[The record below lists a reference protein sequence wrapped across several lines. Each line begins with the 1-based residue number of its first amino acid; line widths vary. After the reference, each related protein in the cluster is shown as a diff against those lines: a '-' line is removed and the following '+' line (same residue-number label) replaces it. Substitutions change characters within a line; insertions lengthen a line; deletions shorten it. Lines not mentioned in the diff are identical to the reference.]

1 MVTLIVAGWWMLQAA
16 VPVSSNVSS
25 AAVPPSASSASSAS
39 STSSTS
45 SAPRAIPPGSSA
57 ARILG
62 VAEAPAVTADVGVW
76 VPRLTG
82 TAQVGSGGTSFDLN
96 DDLAVEGS
104 SAGVA
109 GEFAVTIGRWRFG
122 GMGFSASTS
131 GNENAVKGGTFG
143 DTNISVGDQIKGS
156 YSAWMAG
163 AEVGY
168 VVYRPSADEPWAW
181 SDEGDNRDAASKAFG
196 ANGRP
201 LFDPQF
207 LLLAGGLIFHYDQ
220 TVENVTVPSSSSF
233 DRTVGCLYGGAG
245 IDVQIGCDGRVPL
258 VQDLRIYANA
268 GVGPSIPDADIIW
281 LLRAGIAF
289 MINENIGVEFGYRL
303 FDFDMQ
309 DGPST
314 VDAGLRG
321 LFGGVSVRF

>member
-1 MVTLIVAGWWMLQAA
+1 MVTIIVACWVMVQAA
-16 VPVSSNVSS
+16 ASAPLVSSSG
-25 AAVPPSASSASSAS
+25 ASP
-39 STSSTS
+39 S
-45 SAPRAIPPGSSA
+45 SAPGAIAAIPSA

-62 VAEAPAVTADVGVW
+62 LDEAPAVTADIGVW

-109 GEFAVTIGRWRFG
+109 GEFAVTIGRWRVG

-131 GNENAVKGGTFG
+131 GSESAVKAGTFG
-143 DTNISVGDQIKGS
+143 DTSMSVGDQIKGS

-196 ANGRP
+196 TNGRP

-207 LLLAGGLIFHYDQ
+207 LLLGGGLVFHYDQ

-245 IDVQIGCDGRVPL
+245 IDVQIGFDGRVPL
-258 VQDLRIYANA
+258 VTDLRIYANA

-303 FDFDMQ
+303 FDFDLE

>member
-1 MVTLIVAGWWMLQAA
+1 MVTIIVACWVMVQAA
-16 VPVSSNVSS
+16 APAPLVSSSG
-25 AAVPPSASSASSAS
+25 ASP
-39 STSSTS
+39 S
-45 SAPRAIPPGSSA
+45 SAPGAMAAIPSA

-62 VAEAPAVTADVGVW
+62 LDEAPAVTADIGVW

-109 GEFAVTIGRWRFG
+109 GEFAVTIGRWRVG

-131 GNENAVKGGTFG
+131 GSESAVKAGTFG
-143 DTNISVGDQIKGS
+143 DTSMSVGDQIKGS

-207 LLLAGGLIFHYDQ
+207 LLLGGGLVFHYDQ

-245 IDVQIGCDGRVPL
+245 IDVQIGFDGRVPL
-258 VQDLRIYANA
+258 VTDLRIYANA

-303 FDFDMQ
+303 FDFDLE

>member
-1 MVTLIVAGWWMLQAA
+1 MVTIIVACWVMVQAA
-16 VPVSSNVSS
+16 APAPLVSSSG
-25 AAVPPSASSASSAS
+25 ASP
-39 STSSTS
+39 S
-45 SAPRAIPPGSSA
+45 SAPGAIPAIPSA

-62 VAEAPAVTADVGVW
+62 LDEAPAVTADIGVW

-109 GEFAVTIGRWRFG
+109 GEFAVTIGRWRVG

-131 GNENAVKGGTFG
+131 GSESAVKAGTFG
-143 DTNISVGDQIKGS
+143 DTSMSVGDQIKGS

-168 VVYRPSADEPWAW
+168 VVYRPSADEPWGW

-245 IDVQIGCDGRVPL
+245 IDVQIGFDGRVPL
-258 VQDLRIYANA
+258 VTDLRIYANA

-303 FDFDMQ
+303 FDFDLE

>member
-1 MVTLIVAGWWMLQAA
+1 
-16 VPVSSNVSS
+16 
-25 AAVPPSASSASSAS
+25 
-39 STSSTS
+39 
-45 SAPRAIPPGSSA
+45 
-57 ARILG
+57 
-62 VAEAPAVTADVGVW
+62 
-76 VPRLTG
+76 
-82 TAQVGSGGTSFDLN
+82 
-96 DDLAVEGS
+96 
-104 SAGVA
+104 
-109 GEFAVTIGRWRFG
+109 
-122 GMGFSASTS
+122 
-131 GNENAVKGGTFG
+131 
-143 DTNISVGDQIKGS
+143 
-156 YSAWMAG
+156 MAG

>member
-1 MVTLIVAGWWMLQAA
+1 MD
-16 VPVSSNVSS
+16 
-25 AAVPPSASSASSAS
+25 
-39 STSSTS
+39 
-45 SAPRAIPPGSSA
+45 
-57 ARILG
+57 
-62 VAEAPAVTADVGVW
+62 EAPAVTADIGVW

-109 GEFAVTIGRWRFG
+109 GEFAVTIGRWRVG

-131 GNENAVKGGTFG
+131 GSESAVKAGTFG
-143 DTNISVGDQIKGS
+143 DTSMSVGDQIKGS

-207 LLLAGGLIFHYDQ
+207 LLLGGGLVFHYDQ

-245 IDVQIGCDGRVPL
+245 IDVQIGFDGRVPL
-258 VQDLRIYANA
+258 VTDLRIYANA

-303 FDFDMQ
+303 FDFDLE

>member
-1 MVTLIVAGWWMLQAA
+1 MD
-16 VPVSSNVSS
+16 
-25 AAVPPSASSASSAS
+25 
-39 STSSTS
+39 
-45 SAPRAIPPGSSA
+45 
-57 ARILG
+57 
-62 VAEAPAVTADVGVW
+62 EAPAVTADIGVW

-109 GEFAVTIGRWRFG
+109 GEFAVTIGRWRVG

-131 GNENAVKGGTFG
+131 GSESAVKAGTFG
-143 DTNISVGDQIKGS
+143 DTSMSVGDQIRGS

-207 LLLAGGLIFHYDQ
+207 LLLGGGLVFHYDQ

-245 IDVQIGCDGRVPL
+245 IDVQIGFDGRVPL
-258 VQDLRIYANA
+258 VTDLRIYANA

-303 FDFDMQ
+303 FDFDLE

>member
-1 MVTLIVAGWWMLQAA
+1 MVTIIVACWVMVQAA
-16 VPVSSNVSS
+16 APAPLVSSSG
-25 AAVPPSASSASSAS
+25 ASP
-39 STSSTS
+39 S
-45 SAPRAIPPGSSA
+45 SAPGAIPAIPSA

-62 VAEAPAVTADVGVW
+62 LDEAPAVTADIGVW

-109 GEFAVTIGRWRFG
+109 GEFAVTIGRWRVG

-131 GNENAVKGGTFG
+131 GSESAVKAGTFG
-143 DTNISVGDQIKGS
+143 DTSMSVGDQIKGS

-168 VVYRPSADEPWAW
+168 VVYRPSADEPWGW

-207 LLLAGGLIFHYDQ
+207 LLLGGGLVFHYDQ
-220 TVENVTVPSSSSF
+220 TLENVTVPSSSSF

-245 IDVQIGCDGRVPL
+245 IDVQIGFDGRVPL
-258 VQDLRIYANA
+258 VTDLRIYANA

-303 FDFDMQ
+303 FDFDLE

>member
-1 MVTLIVAGWWMLQAA
+1 
-16 VPVSSNVSS
+16 
-25 AAVPPSASSASSAS
+25 
-39 STSSTS
+39 
-45 SAPRAIPPGSSA
+45 
-57 ARILG
+57 
-62 VAEAPAVTADVGVW
+62 
-76 VPRLTG
+76 
-82 TAQVGSGGTSFDLN
+82 
-96 DDLAVEGS
+96 
-104 SAGVA
+104 
-109 GEFAVTIGRWRFG
+109 
-122 GMGFSASTS
+122 
-131 GNENAVKGGTFG
+131 
-143 DTNISVGDQIKGS
+143 
-156 YSAWMAG
+156 
-163 AEVGY
+163 
-168 VVYRPSADEPWAW
+168 VYRPSADEPWGW

-207 LLLAGGLIFHYDQ
+207 LLLGGGLVFHYDQ

-245 IDVQIGCDGRVPL
+245 IDVQIGFDGRVPL
-258 VQDLRIYANA
+258 VTDLRIYANA

-303 FDFDMQ
+303 FDFDLE

>member
-1 MVTLIVAGWWMLQAA
+1 MVTFIVAGWVMMQAEA
-16 VPVSSNVSS
+16 LT
-25 AAVPPSASSASSAS
+25 SSASSPVPPAS
-39 STSSTS
+39 TAGVLPS
-45 SAPRAIPPGSSA
+45 SAASVPGAIPTIPSA

-82 TAQVGSGGTSFDLN
+82 TAQVGSGGTSFKLN
-96 DDLAVEGS
+96 DDLAVEGG

-109 GEFAVTIGRWRFG
+109 GEFAVTIDRWRIG

-131 GNENAVKGGTFG
+131 GSESAAKGGTFG

-181 SDEGDNRDAASKAFG
+181 SDEGDNRDAASKAYG

-207 LLLAGGLIFHYDQ
+207 LLLGGGLIFHYDQ
-220 TVENVTVPSSSSF
+220 TVENVTDPSSSSF
-233 DRTVGCLYGGAG
+233 VRTVGCLYGGAG
-245 IDVQIGCDGRVPL
+245 IDVRIGFDGRVPL

-303 FDFDMQ
+303 FDFNLQ
-309 DGPST
+309 DGPSM